1 MPRQAPFEG
10 RNKPHRSDRKWV
22 NGWSPEQVSN
32 RLPIDFPD
40 DESPRISREA
50 MLAHPPRENGYGLTL
65 RTKNGPAPAG
75 YGAIT
80 MANTL
85 KKTVTDMPAR
95 LWPSLTWDRGK
106 ELSDHARFHH

>member
-10 RNKPHRSDRKWV
+10 RNKPHRGDRKWV
-22 NGWSPEQVSN
+22 NGWSPEQISN

-40 DESPRISREA
+40 DEA
-50 MLAHPPRENGYGLTL
+50 MLAHLPRENGYGLTL

-95 LWPSLTWDRGK
+95 LWRSLTWDRGK